1 MNLQMR
7 DQKNIEKGIK
17 QEKLDVAK
25 KMLAENYP
33 EDAVLKITGL
43 DAEALKRLKCEME
56 KSIQKYGLPERLK
69 SYPVYLNGA
78 MTNRGWNI

>member
-17 QEKLDVAK
+17 QGIEQEKLDVAK

-33 EDAVLKITGL
+33 KDAVLKITGL

-56 KSIQKYGLPERLK
+56 ESI
-69 SYPVYLNGA
+69 
-78 MTNRGWNI
+78 

>member
-56 KSIQKYGLPERLK
+56 KSI
-69 SYPVYLNGA
+69 
-78 MTNRGWNI
+78 